1 MYRNRGQARNNAR
14 KAITREAHGV
24 VLELHRE
31 RVPKENADW
40 HYDLR
45 RGRLCIYG
53 GLLRFIDSCIA
64 AGKPELARQ
73 SVSWVSWYIDEME
86 NPTNTAELKLVA

>member
-31 RVPKENADW
+31 HVPKENADW
-40 HYDLR
+40 HYDMR
-45 RGRLCIYG
+45 RFMDECFHYTPPREPVTSSTLTRYRTAQDEGVLCAHCGMVYTIG
-53 GLLRFIDSCIA
+53 CNSGACC
-64 AGKPELARQ
+64 
-73 SVSWVSWYIDEME
+73 
-86 NPTNTAELKLVA
+86 